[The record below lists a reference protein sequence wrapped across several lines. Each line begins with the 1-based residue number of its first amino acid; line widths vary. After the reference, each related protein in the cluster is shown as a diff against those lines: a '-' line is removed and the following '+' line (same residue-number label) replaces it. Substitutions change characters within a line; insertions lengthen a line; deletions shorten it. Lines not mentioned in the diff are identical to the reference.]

1 MAHKRKN
8 IKMQI
13 NDKLQACLRLGTSKH
28 QAKKDGN
35 AASGIYS
42 VQTYKTYKQQ
52 AYLYAEWLREHYP
65 EVKSLEDAQ
74 KYVGEWLQSQITRGL
89 SPFTIKTAASALGK
103 VYGCNINSFG
113 VELPS
118 RNRENITRS
127 RGRAKR
133 DAGFSEE
140 QNADLCAFL
149 RSTGLR
155 RSEAEGMRG
164 TWLRID
170 DAGNVFISLDNPNVA
185 KGGRYRLIPVIGD
198 VDLVV
203 RMCQAAGEGKVFPN
217 GIHSHCDVHS
227 YRAEYCVR
235 AYNSKARDVKTL
247 ERSERYHC
255 RGRSA
260 VYDRDALTYAS
271 KCLGHNRAEI
281 IPSHYMHTLDK

>member
-13 NDKLQACLRLGTSKH
+13 NDKLQDCLRLGNSKH
-28 QAKKDGN
+28 QAKKQGI

-52 AYLYAEWLREHYP
+52 AYIFATWLKEHHP
-65 EVKSLEDAQ
+65 EVKTLEDAQ

-103 VYGCNINSFG
+103 VYGCSINAFG

-140 QNADLCAFL
+140 QNADLVSFL
-149 RSTGLR
+149 CSTGLR
-155 RSEAEGMRG
+155 RAEAEGLRG
-164 TWLRID
+164 SWLRID
-170 DAGNVFISLDNPNVA
+170 DAGNAFISLENPNVA

-198 VDLVV
+198 VALVI
-203 RMCQAAGEGKVFPN
+203 RMCQAAGDGKVFPN

-227 YRAEYCVR
+227 YRAEYCAR
-235 AYNSKARDVKTL
+235 AYKSKARDVKTL
-247 ERSERYHC
+247 GRSERYHC
-255 RGRSA
+255 RGCSA
-260 VYDRDALTYAS
+260 VYDREALVYAS
-271 KCLGHNRAEI
+271 ICCGHNRAEI
-281 IPSHYMHTLDK
+281 IPSHYLHTLDK